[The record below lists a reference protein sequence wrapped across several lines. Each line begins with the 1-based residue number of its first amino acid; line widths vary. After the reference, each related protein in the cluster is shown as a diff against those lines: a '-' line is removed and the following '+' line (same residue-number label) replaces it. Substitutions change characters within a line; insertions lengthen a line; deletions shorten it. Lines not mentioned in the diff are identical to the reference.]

1 MQEKKMEKKYIY
13 IMELWEIIME
23 YSQDMERDKRK
34 EEISIHYFIIICE
47 NNIQLHISIIN
58 EMKISMDGIMKH
70 KVRKNI
76 SCSIINRILMNN
88 LWK

>member
-1 MQEKKMEKKYIY
+1 
-13 IMELWEIIME
+13 ME

-88 LWK
+88 L